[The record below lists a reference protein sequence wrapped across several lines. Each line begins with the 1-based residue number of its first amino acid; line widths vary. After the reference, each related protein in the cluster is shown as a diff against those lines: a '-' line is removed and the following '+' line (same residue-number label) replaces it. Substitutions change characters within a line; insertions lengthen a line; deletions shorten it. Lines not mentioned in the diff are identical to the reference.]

1 MTSVVQPK
9 CYEATRI
16 VFVCKENYN
25 YSTVSSLLCQSSPC
39 FHKSTMT
46 HVCGAADAGAVFLT
60 YNPDMLR
67 LFKKQRNAYACIVL
81 LSGKSIED
89 QQRREEIAK

>member
-1 MTSVVQPK
+1 
-9 CYEATRI
+9 
-16 VFVCKENYN
+16 
-25 YSTVSSLLCQSSPC
+25 
-39 FHKSTMT
+39 MT

-81 LSGKSIED
+81 MWGKSIED